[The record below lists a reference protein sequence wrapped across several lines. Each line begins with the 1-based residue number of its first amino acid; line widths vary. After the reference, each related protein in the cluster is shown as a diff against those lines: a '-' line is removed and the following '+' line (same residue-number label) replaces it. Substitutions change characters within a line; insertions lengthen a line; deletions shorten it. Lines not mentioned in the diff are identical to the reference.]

1 MREYLI
7 ELDVTMSVRIYVDA
21 NNEEQAKE
29 LALSKIETDTL
40 YHIRTGCYVDS
51 QVTDIIEQDKAAE

>member
-1 MREYLI
+1 MKEYLV
-7 ELDVTMSVRIYVDA
+7 ELDVTMSVRTYVDA

-29 LALSKIETDTL
+29 LALSKIEADTL

-51 QVTDIIEQDKAAE
+51 QVTDVIEQED